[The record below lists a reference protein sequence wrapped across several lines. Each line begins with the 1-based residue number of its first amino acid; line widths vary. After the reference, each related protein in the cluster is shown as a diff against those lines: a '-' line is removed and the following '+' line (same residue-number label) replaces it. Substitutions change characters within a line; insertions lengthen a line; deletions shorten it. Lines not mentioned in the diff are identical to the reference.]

1 MSRAIGIRAT
11 RENTSHDGD
20 LIPLGYLRKSQ
31 TPLTSLLFLLPLLV
45 LYEVGTHYFAT
56 DLRYHTETRIRAFDY
71 MLRFFRLFGA
81 SGKYLPALAVGM
93 ILLAWHIARKDP
105 WDLDFSA
112 AGCMVL
118 ESLALSLPLF
128 AMDALCK
135 AYVPL
140 RAARHVEGQWP
151 EMIVLSIGA
160 GIYEEL
166 VFRLGAFTL
175 LSILLGDLLQVPR
188 LWSLLLMVV
197 GSAMLF
203 ASYHYQGGL
212 EAFAWQ
218 TFVFRTGAGIYF
230 GLLFFC
236 RGFGITAGS
245 HAAYDILAVLLP
257 AFTTR

>member
-1 MSRAIGIRAT
+1 
-11 RENTSHDGD
+11 
-20 LIPLGYLRKSQ
+20 LRKSQ

-56 DLRYHTETRIRAFDY
+56 DFRYHTETRIRAFDY

-93 ILLAWHIARKDP
+93 ILLCWHIARKDP
-105 WDLDFSA
+105 WDFDFGA

-118 ESLALSLPLF
+118 ESVALSLPLF

-135 AYVPL
+135 GYVPL

-160 GIYEEL
+160 GVYEEL

-175 LSILLGDLLQVPR
+175 LSILFVDLLQIPR
-188 LWSLLLMVV
+188 FWSLLLIVV

-203 ASYHYQGGL
+203 ASYHYQGGT

-230 GLLFFC
+230 GLLFFI

-257 AFTTR
+257 ALTTR